1 MPKLSKPSTN
11 FEASS
16 QPTSPHDSGDD
27 DDDNDED
34 MVVSGSNCGCSYVAN
49 TATEHYPRYM
59 LPRASGMSTMGE
71 IHALG
76 PSPPT
81 RSPAD
86 STVNLVGYDQASVYP
101 ATWHEYEDQFNYF
114 YNCHFI
120 EQDYYD
126 YLAGNSYRPIS
137 YGEEDTGEGEGNG
150 DYMETYSDENA
161 NNDVANIDALMG
173 DVRTAQPMEIL
184 PTVSLANTEAEL
196 SDAVDSDSA

>member
-1 MPKLSKPSTN
+1 M
-11 FEASS
+11 
-16 QPTSPHDSGDD
+16 SPHNNGNDD
-27 DDDNDED
+27 DDSIS
-34 MVVSGSNCGCSYVAN
+34 MSSSNRGRPYVAN
-49 TATEHYPRYM
+49 TAAEHYPRYM
-59 LPRASGMSTMGE
+59 LPRTSGMSTMGE

-126 YLAGNSYRPIS
+126 YLAGSSHHPNS
-137 YGEEDTGEGEGNG
+137 YGEEDIGEEDGND
-150 DYMETYSDENA
+150 DYMESYSDDNP
-161 NNDVANIDALMG
+161 NVDVADIDVHMSDVNVAQQAL
-173 DVRTAQPMEIL
+173 EIH
-184 PTVSLANTEAEL
+184 PSESLANTETEL
-196 SDAVDSDSA
+196 SDAAGSDSD